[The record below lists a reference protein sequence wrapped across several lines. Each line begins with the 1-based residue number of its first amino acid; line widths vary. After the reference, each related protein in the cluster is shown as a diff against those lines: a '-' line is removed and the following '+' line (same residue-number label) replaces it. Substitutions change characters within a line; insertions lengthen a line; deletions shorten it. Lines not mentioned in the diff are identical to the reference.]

1 MLWSNSLMTFLR
13 ALLWLPSQL
22 LRVLAWPFRLLF
34 RLIGV
39 LVGKLE
45 TRLDLYELLLG
56 LRYTRAKRRNH
67 FISFISLAS
76 MLGIGL
82 GVATLIVVLSV
93 MNGFEQE
100 LRTRILGMASHATI
114 SALAEGLPDWQGVAA
129 KALQNPKVQGAA
141 PYVEGE
147 AMVRAGS
154 ELAGVLIRGVAP
166 GEEEK
171 VSEIGAHME
180 SGKLADLKSGEF
192 NIVLGVELAQQLAVG
207 VGDQVDLMIPQ
218 VSATPAGILPR
229 FRRFNVAGVFKVGM
243 YEFDRGT
250 VLLNIDDAAALYRL
264 GGNVTGV
271 RLKLFDLFQA
281 PKVAR
286 EIARD
291 TPGIYFVSD
300 WTRSH
305 ANFFRAV
312 ATEKTVMFLI
322 LSLLVGIAAFNI
334 VSTLV
339 MVVQDKQAD
348 IAILRT
354 LGATPRS
361 VMAVFMVQGTVIGI
375 IGTVVG
381 VSLGVLLASNVQ
393 TLVPLLEAVTGRQFL
408 SPEIYYISDL
418 PSDLEWADVLRISG
432 LSLVLGLVSTLYPA
446 WRASRVQPA
455 EALRYE

>member
-1 MLWSNSLMTFLR
+1 MKFLR
-13 ALLWLPSQL
+13 ILLWPLRL
-22 LRVLAWPFRLLF
+22 LFSLLAWPFKHLF
-34 RLIGV
+34 RGIGW
-39 LVGKLE
+39 LVSRLE
-45 TRLDLYELLLG
+45 QRLDLYELMLG
-56 LRYTRAKRRNH
+56 LRYTRAKRRNN

-93 MNGFEQE
+93 MNGF
-100 LRTRILGMASHATI
+100 
-114 SALAEGLPDWQGVAA
+114 
-129 KALQNPKVQGAA
+129 AA
-141 PYVEGE
+141 PYIEGE
-147 AMVRAGS
+147 ALLKVGSDIAGT
-154 ELAGVLIRGVAP
+154 LIRGVQP

-171 VSEIGAHME
+171 VSELGSHME
-180 SGKLADLKSGEF
+180 AGKLADLKPGEF
-192 NIVLGVELAQQLAVG
+192 NIVLGIELAQQLGVT
-207 VGDQVDLMIPQ
+207 VGDKVDLMIPQ
-218 VSATPAGILPR
+218 LSVTAAGVLPR
-229 FRRFNVAGVFKVGM
+229 FRRFNITGVFKMGM
-243 YEFDRGT
+243 YEFDHGL
-250 VLLNIDDAAALYRL
+250 VLINLEDAAALYRL
-264 GGNVTGV
+264 GDNVSGV
-271 RLKLFDLFQA
+271 RLKLYDLFQA

-286 EIARD
+286 EIARE
-291 TPGIYFVSD
+291 TPGVYFVSD

-361 VMAVFMVQGTVIGI
+361 IMAVFTVQGSVIGI
-375 IGTVVG
+375 IGTAIG
-381 VSLGVLLASNVQ
+381 VSLGVLLALNVQ

-418 PSDLEWADVLRISG
+418 PSDLKFADVFQISL
-432 LSLVLGLVSTLYPA
+432 LSLALGLLSTLYPA